1 MKKSTAVLIS
11 STVLTVTACN
21 MKVDENSSQSQHTL
35 PTTVPAIPVI
45 AVEEKISE
53 SDSEIAQL
61 SEPLLSA
68 PLVKK
73 EAAQMIADQLR
84 MKASP
89 ATASYRLAR
98 EPVNREKYAHF
109 EDNGIKVVRESPV
122 STFSIDVDTGAYSNV
137 RRVINAGNLPV
148 KDMVRAEEM
157 INYFSYDNKPVETDA
172 PFAVF
177 SETGPTPWNEN
188 SYLMRVSVKASA
200 IPKGEMKANN
210 LVFLIDVSGSMQSPD
225 KLGLLKKSLKLLTR
239 QLDKNDKVSIVV
251 YAGASGMVL
260 EPVAG
265 NEQMKIEQALEKLQA
280 GGSTNGASGI
290 RLAYQAA
297 TQAFIKGGNNRVIL
311 ATDGDFNVGTV
322 DHNALLDLIEKQ
334 RRQGVFLTTLGF
346 GQGNYNDHLMEQ
358 LADHGNGNY
367 AYIDNLMEAKK
378 VLVDE
383 IGSTLETVAKD
394 VKIQV
399 EFNPAIVSEYRL
411 IGYENRQLAREDFN
425 NDKVDAGEIGA
436 GHSVMALYEISLN
449 GEKNAIEPLRYSQES
464 SYTRIDKHLSS
475 EIAHVRLRYKPVNSD
490 TSILSSFPVKLDAM
504 KKQLTNTSEDYR
516 FASAVAAFAQKLRG
530 GKHLGDYG
538 YLQIEK
544 LAADARGEDI
554 HGLRSNFLQMVGLT
568 KALEYKALN
577 NVISNEARDL
587 EVQSVMLLKD
597 FSASSK

>member
-1 MKKSTAVLIS
+1 MKKSTAILIS

-21 MKVDENSSQSQHTL
+21 MTVEESNPQSQHKL
-35 PTTVPAIPVI
+35 TTSEPVIPVI
-45 AVEEKISE
+45 TVDEEISE
-53 SDSEIAQL
+53 NDGDIKQL
-61 SEPLLSA
+61 SEPLISA
-68 PLVKK
+68 SPVSASLARK
-73 EAAQMIADQLR
+73 EAVRIVADQVK
-84 MKASP
+84 MAAAP
-89 ATASYRLAR
+89 AGFSYRIAR
-98 EPVNREKYAHF
+98 EPVNREKYAHY

-137 RRVINAGNLPV
+137 RRVINAGNLPL

-172 PFAVF
+172 PFAVYT
-177 SETGPTPWNEN
+177 ETGPTPWNED
-188 SYLMRVSVKASA
+188 SLLMRVSVKASD
-200 IPKGEMKANN
+200 IPKNEMKANN
-210 LVFLIDVSGSMQSPD
+210 LVFLIDVSGSMQSAN

-239 QLDKNDKVSIVV
+239 QLDKNDRVSIVV

-297 TQAFIKGGNNRVIL
+297 RQVFIKGGNNRVIL

-322 DHNALLDLIEKQ
+322 DHNALIDLIEKQ
-334 RRQGVFLTTLGF
+334 RKQGVFLTTLGF

-383 IGSTLETVAKD
+383 IGSTLQTVAKD

-399 EFNPAIVSEYRL
+399 EFNPAVVSEYRL

-449 GEKNAIEPLRYSQES
+449 GEKSAIEPLRYSQG
-464 SYTRIDKHLSS
+464 YAQDTAYNRIDQNLAG

-490 TSILSSFPVKLDAM
+490 SSILSSFPVKLDGM
-504 KKQLTNTSEDYR
+504 KKQLANTSEDYR
-516 FASAVAAFAQKLRG
+516 FASAVAAYAQKLRG
-530 GKHLGDYG
+530 GKHLGEYS
-538 YLQIEK
+538 YQQIEK
-544 LAADARGEDI
+544 LAAAARGQDT

-568 KALEYKALN
+568 KALDNQARK
-577 NVISNEARDL
+577 NVISSNAERSL
-587 EVQSVMLLKD
+587 GLNQ
-597 FSASSK
+597 

>member
-11 STVLTVTACN
+11 STVFTVTACN
-21 MKVDENSSQSQHTL
+21 MMLDENNQPSQQTL
-35 PTTVPAIPVI
+35 STPVPVIPVLE
-45 AVEEKISE
+45 VEEEISE
-53 SDSEIAQL
+53 SDSEMKQL

-73 EAAQMIADQLR
+73 EAARMVADQVK

-89 ATASYRLAR
+89 AMVSGLSIASNNSYRIAR
-98 EPVNREKYAHF
+98 EPVNREKYAHY
-109 EDNGIKVVRESPV
+109 EDNGIKVVTESPV

-137 RRVINAGNLPV
+137 RRVINGGNLPQ
-148 KDMVRAEEM
+148 KDMVRVEEM
-157 INYFSYDNKPVETDA
+157 INYFSYDNKPVDTDA

-177 SETGPTPWNEN
+177 TETGPTPWNEH
-188 SYLMRVSVKASA
+188 SHLMRVSVKASA
-200 IPKGEMKANN
+200 IAKDEMKANN
-210 LVFLIDVSGSMQSPD
+210 LVFLVDVSGSMQSPN

-239 QLDKNDKVSIVV
+239 QLDENDKVSIVV
-251 YAGASGMVL
+251 YAGVSGMVL

-265 NEQMKIEQALEKLQA
+265 NEQLKIEQALEKLQA

-297 TQAFIKGGNNRVIL
+297 RQAFIKDGNNRVIL

-334 RRQGVFLTTLGF
+334 RKQGVFLTTLGF

-399 EFNPAIVSEYRL
+399 EFNPTVVSEYRL

-464 SYTRIDKHLSS
+464 SYNRIDKHLSN

-490 TSILSSFPVKLDAM
+490 KSILSSFPVKLDGM
-504 KKQLTNTSEDYR
+504 KKQLANTSEDYR
-516 FASAVAAFAQKLRG
+516 FASAVAAYAQKLRG
-530 GKHLGDYG
+530 GKFLGNYG
-538 YLQIEK
+538 YQQIEK
-544 LAADARGEDI
+544 LAGDARGKDT

-568 KALEYKALN
+568 HSL
-577 NVISNEARDL
+577 D
-587 EVQSVMLLKD
+587 
-597 FSASSK
+597 SATVN

>member
-1 MKKSTAVLIS
+1 MKKSTAILIS

-21 MKVDENSSQSQHTL
+21 MTVEESNPQSQHKL
-35 PTTVPAIPVI
+35 TTSEPVIPVI
-45 AVEEKISE
+45 TVDEEISE
-53 SDSEIAQL
+53 NDGDIKQL
-61 SEPLLSA
+61 SEPLISA
-68 PLVKK
+68 SPVSASLARK
-73 EAAQMIADQLR
+73 EAVRIVADQVK
-84 MKASP
+84 MAAAP
-89 ATASYRLAR
+89 AGFSYRIAR
-98 EPVNREKYAHF
+98 EPVNREKYAHY

-137 RRVINAGNLPV
+137 RRVINAGNLPL

-172 PFAVF
+172 PFAVYT
-177 SETGPTPWNEN
+177 ETGPTPWNED
-188 SYLMRVSVKASA
+188 SLLMRVSVKASD
-200 IPKGEMKANN
+200 IPKNEMKANN
-210 LVFLIDVSGSMQSPD
+210 LVFLIDVSGSMQSSN

-239 QLDKNDKVSIVV
+239 QLDKNDRVSIVV

-297 TQAFIKGGNNRVIL
+297 RQVFIKGGNNRVIL

-322 DHNALLDLIEKQ
+322 DHNALIDLIEKQ
-334 RRQGVFLTTLGF
+334 RKQGVFLTTLGF

-383 IGSTLETVAKD
+383 IGSTLQTVAKD

-399 EFNPAIVSEYRL
+399 EFNPAVVSEYRL

-449 GEKNAIEPLRYSQES
+449 GEKSAIEPLRYSQG
-464 SYTRIDKHLSS
+464 YAQDTAYNRIDQNLAG

-490 TSILSSFPVKLDAM
+490 SSILSSFPVKLDGM
-504 KKQLTNTSEDYR
+504 KKQLANTSEDYR
-516 FASAVAAFAQKLRG
+516 FASAVAAYAQKLRG
-530 GKHLGDYG
+530 GKHLGEYS
-538 YLQIEK
+538 YQQIEK
-544 LAADARGEDI
+544 LAAAARGQDT

-568 KALEYKALN
+568 KALDNQARK
-577 NVISNEARDL
+577 NVISSNAERSL
-587 EVQSVMLLKD
+587 GLNQ
-597 FSASSK
+597 

>member
-1 MKKSTAVLIS
+1 MKKSTALFIS
-11 STVLTVTACN
+11 STLVTLTACN
-21 MKVDENSSQSQHTL
+21 MTLDEGKQQSRQAL
-35 PTTVPAIPVI
+35 PPPASVPVI
-45 AVEEKISE
+45 AVEEAAE
-53 SDSEIAQL
+53 SDSDIKNL
-61 SEPLLSA
+61 PEPA
-68 PLVKK
+68 IIEPLVKK
-73 EAAQMIADQLR
+73 EAARMVADELKMQTAPARLSGMSIA
-84 MKASP
+84 SN
-89 ATASYRLAR
+89 TGYRIAR
-98 EPVNREKYAHF
+98 EPVNREKYANF
-109 EDNGIKVVRESPV
+109 EDNGIKVVHESPV

-157 INYFSYDNKPVETDA
+157 INYFTYDDRPLDSDA

-177 SETGPTPWNEN
+177 TEVGPTPWNQD
-188 SYLMRVSVKASA
+188 SHLMRVSIKASA
-200 IPKGEMKANN
+200 IPRNEMKANN
-210 LVFLIDVSGSMQSPD
+210 LVFLVDVSGSMQSEN
-225 KLGLLKKSLKLLTR
+225 KLGLLKKSLKLLSK
-239 QLDKNDKVSIVV
+239 QLNEKDRVSIVV

-265 NEQMKIEQALEKLQA
+265 NKQMKIEQALEKLRA

-297 TQAFIKGGNNRVIL
+297 RQEFIKGGNNRVIL

-334 RRQGVFLTTLGF
+334 RKDGIFLTTLGF
-346 GQGNYNDHLMEQ
+346 GQGNYNDYLMEQ

-383 IGSTLETVAKD
+383 IGATLETVAKD

-399 EFNPAIVSEYRL
+399 EFNPSVVSEYRL
-411 IGYENRQLAREDFN
+411 IGYENRQLKREDFN

-449 GEKNAIEPLRYSQES
+449 GDKKAIEPLRYAQPSP
-464 SYTRIDKHLSS
+464 YNRIDQGLAA

-490 TSILSSFPVKLDAM
+490 TSILNSFPVKLEAM
-504 KKQLTNTSEDYR
+504 KEQLSYTSEDYR
-516 FASAVAAFAQKLRG
+516 FASAVAAYAQKLRG
-530 GKHLGDYG
+530 GKHLQNYG
-538 YLQIEK
+538 YEQIEK
-544 LAADARGEDI
+544 LAGDARGKDV

-568 KALEYKALN
+568 RSL
-577 NVISNEARDL
+577 D
-587 EVQSVMLLKD
+587 
-597 FSASSK
+597 SATVN

>member
-1 MKKSTAVLIS
+1 MKKSTAILIS

-21 MKVDENSSQSQHTL
+21 MTVEESNPQSQHKL
-35 PTTVPAIPVI
+35 TTSEPVIPVI
-45 AVEEKISE
+45 TVDEEISE
-53 SDSEIAQL
+53 NDGDIKQL
-61 SEPLLSA
+61 SEPLISA
-68 PLVKK
+68 SPVSASLARK
-73 EAAQMIADQLR
+73 EAVRIVADQVK
-84 MKASP
+84 MAAAP
-89 ATASYRLAR
+89 AGFSYRIAR
-98 EPVNREKYAHF
+98 EPVNREKYAHY

-137 RRVINAGNLPV
+137 RRVINAGNLPL

-172 PFAVF
+172 PFAVYT
-177 SETGPTPWNEN
+177 ETGPTPWNED
-188 SYLMRVSVKASA
+188 SLLMRVSVKASD
-200 IPKGEMKANN
+200 IPKNEMKANN
-210 LVFLIDVSGSMQSPD
+210 LVFLIDVSGSMQSAN

-239 QLDKNDKVSIVV
+239 QLDKNDRVSIVV

-297 TQAFIKGGNNRVIL
+297 RQVFIKGGNNRVIL
-311 ATDGDFNVGTV
+311 ATDGDFNVGT
-322 DHNALLDLIEKQ
+322 DLIEKQ
-334 RRQGVFLTTLGF
+334 RSQGVFLTTLGF

-383 IGSTLETVAKD
+383 IGSTLQTVARD

-399 EFNPAIVSEYRL
+399 EFNPAVVSEYRL
-411 IGYENRQLAREDFN
+411 IGYENRLLAREDFN

-449 GEKNAIEPLRYSQES
+449 GEKSAIEPLRYSQG
-464 SYTRIDKHLSS
+464 YAQDTAYNRIDQNLAG

-490 TSILSSFPVKLDAM
+490 SSILSSFPVKLDDM
-504 KKQLTNTSEDYR
+504 KKQLANTSEDYR
-516 FASAVAAFAQKLRG
+516 FASAVAAYAQKLRG
-530 GKHLGDYG
+530 GKHLGEYS
-538 YLQIEK
+538 YQQIEK
-544 LAADARGEDI
+544 LAAAARGQDT

-568 KALEYKALN
+568 KALDNHARK
-577 NVISNEARDL
+577 NVISSNAERSL
-587 EVQSVMLLKD
+587 GLNQ
-597 FSASSK
+597 

>member
-1 MKKSTAVLIS
+1 MKKSTAILIS

-21 MKVDENSSQSQHTL
+21 MTVEESNPQSQHKL
-35 PTTVPAIPVI
+35 TTSEPVIPVI
-45 AVEEKISE
+45 TVDEEISE
-53 SDSEIAQL
+53 NDGDIKQL
-61 SEPLLSA
+61 SEPLISA
-68 PLVKK
+68 SPVSASLARK
-73 EAAQMIADQLR
+73 EAVRIVADQVK
-84 MKASP
+84 MAAAP
-89 ATASYRLAR
+89 AGFSYRIAR
-98 EPVNREKYAHF
+98 EPVNREKYAHY

-137 RRVINAGNLPV
+137 RRVINAGNLPL

-172 PFAVF
+172 PFAVYT
-177 SETGPTPWNEN
+177 ETGPTPWNED
-188 SYLMRVSVKASA
+188 SHLMRVSVKASD
-200 IPKGEMKANN
+200 IPKNEMKANN
-210 LVFLIDVSGSMQSPD
+210 LVFLIDVSGSMQSSN

-239 QLDKNDKVSIVV
+239 QLDKNDRVSIVV

-297 TQAFIKGGNNRVIL
+297 RQVFIKGGNNRVIL

-334 RRQGVFLTTLGF
+334 RSQGVFLTTLGF

-383 IGSTLETVAKD
+383 IGSTLQTVARD

-399 EFNPAIVSEYRL
+399 EFNPAVVSEYRL
-411 IGYENRQLAREDFN
+411 IGYENRLLAREDFN

-449 GEKNAIEPLRYSQES
+449 GEKSAIEPLRYSQG
-464 SYTRIDKHLSS
+464 YAQDTAYNRIDQNLAG

-490 TSILSSFPVKLDAM
+490 SSILSSFPVKLDGM
-504 KKQLTNTSEDYR
+504 KKQLANTSEDYR
-516 FASAVAAFAQKLRG
+516 FASAVAAYAQKLRG
-530 GKHLGDYG
+530 GKHLGEYS
-538 YLQIEK
+538 YQQIEK
-544 LAADARGEDI
+544 LAAAARGQDT

-568 KALEYKALN
+568 KALDNQARK
-577 NVISNEARDL
+577 NVISSNAERSL
-587 EVQSVMLLKD
+587 GLNQ
-597 FSASSK
+597 

>member
-1 MKKSTAVLIS
+1 MKKSTAIFLS
-11 STVLTVTACN
+11 STVLTLTACN
-21 MKVDENSSQSQHTL
+21 MTVDENNRQSQQPVST
-35 PTTVPAIPVI
+35 PVPSIPVI
-45 AVEEKISE
+45 AIEEEFSD
-53 SDSEIAQL
+53 SDSEIKQQ
-61 SEPLLSA
+61 SEPVLLA

-73 EAAQMIADQLR
+73 EVARMVTDQVKIKAVTAMVSGMSIASND
-84 MKASP
+84 
-89 ATASYRLAR
+89 SYRIAR
-98 EPVNREKYAHF
+98 ESVIREKYAHY

-137 RRVINAGNLPV
+137 RRVINSGSLPV

-157 INYFSYDNKPVETDA
+157 INYFSYDTKPLQTDA

-177 SETGPTPWNEN
+177 TEVGPTPWNEG
-188 SYLMRVSVKASA
+188 SHLMRVSVKASA
-200 IPKGEMKANN
+200 IPKAEMKANN
-210 LVFLIDVSGSMQSPD
+210 LVFLIDVSGSMQSPN

-265 NEQMKIEQALEKLQA
+265 NEQMKIEQALQKLQA

-297 TQAFIKGGNNRVIL
+297 KQAFIEGGNNRVIL

-322 DHNALLDLIEKQ
+322 DHNALLDLIEEK
-334 RRQGVFLTTLGF
+334 RKQGVFLTTLGF

-358 LADHGNGNY
+358 IADHGNGNY

-399 EFNPAIVSEYRL
+399 EFNPAVVSEYRL
-411 IGYENRQLAREDFN
+411 VGYENRQLAREDFN

-449 GEKNAIEPLRYSQES
+449 GEKKAIEPLRYAQDTAYS
-464 SYTRIDKHLSS
+464 RIDQGLAG

-490 TSILSSFPVKLDAM
+490 KSILSSFPVELKSM
-504 KKQLTNTSEDYR
+504 KKQLVNTSEDYR
-516 FASAVAAFAQKLRG
+516 FASAVAAYAQKLRG
-530 GKHLGDYG
+530 GKHLDDYG
-538 YLQIEK
+538 YQQIEK
-544 LAADARGEDI
+544 LAGEARGKDS

-568 KALEYKALN
+568 RSL
-577 NVISNEARDL
+577 D
-587 EVQSVMLLKD
+587 
-597 FSASSK
+597 SATVN

>member
-1 MKKSTAVLIS
+1 MKKSTAILIS

-21 MKVDENSSQSQHTL
+21 MTVEESNPQSQHKL
-35 PTTVPAIPVI
+35 TTSEPVIPVI
-45 AVEEKISE
+45 TVDEEISE
-53 SDSEIAQL
+53 NDGDIKQL
-61 SEPLLSA
+61 SEPLISA
-68 PLVKK
+68 SPVSASLARK
-73 EAAQMIADQLR
+73 EAVRIVADQVK
-84 MKASP
+84 MAAAP
-89 ATASYRLAR
+89 AGFSYRIAR
-98 EPVNREKYAHF
+98 EPVNREKYAHY

-137 RRVINAGNLPV
+137 RRVINAGNLPL

-172 PFAVF
+172 PFAVYT
-177 SETGPTPWNEN
+177 ETGPTPWNED
-188 SYLMRVSVKASA
+188 SLLMRVSVKASD
-200 IPKGEMKANN
+200 IPKNEMKANN
-210 LVFLIDVSGSMQSPD
+210 LVFLIDVSGSMQSSN

-239 QLDKNDKVSIVV
+239 QLDKNDRVSIVV

-297 TQAFIKGGNNRVIL
+297 RQVFIKGGNNRVIL

-334 RRQGVFLTTLGF
+334 RSQGVFLTTLGF

-383 IGSTLETVAKD
+383 IGSTLQTVARD

-399 EFNPAIVSEYRL
+399 EFNPAVVSEYRL
-411 IGYENRQLAREDFN
+411 IGYENRLLAREDFN

-449 GEKNAIEPLRYSQES
+449 GEKSAIEPLRYSQG
-464 SYTRIDKHLSS
+464 YAQDTAYNRIDRNLAG

-490 TSILSSFPVKLDAM
+490 SSILSSFPVKLDDM
-504 KKQLTNTSEDYR
+504 KKQLANTSEDYR
-516 FASAVAAFAQKLRG
+516 FASAVAAYAQKLRG
-530 GKHLGDYG
+530 GKHLGEYS
-538 YLQIEK
+538 YQQIEK
-544 LAADARGEDI
+544 LAAAARGQDT

-568 KALEYKALN
+568 KALDNHARK
-577 NVISNEARDL
+577 NVISSNAERSL
-587 EVQSVMLLKD
+587 GLNQ
-597 FSASSK
+597 